1 MPRDSVCK
9 KLSLINSFRKN
20 VEPLL
25 KAMGCNWIIRKLA
38 LLFYKDPEKMNLVT
52 EITKINENTF
62 KSRSWSNNGRVT
74 NEYLVEKGKPARF
87 KFGGLKDAEVSSSR
101 DPRTA
106 WSADQSVRVQLF
118 IENSIFLSAF
128 DTCWGLEWKYGIQIQ
143 LHHSDR
149 QRISSRYSRNC
160 QKPDDRDHLV
170 GREANNYN
178 LCPCRYDNR
187 TLAEILTLC
196 IYLKHLS
203 AVFASDKEINR
214 KLFIP
219 F

>member
-74 NEYLVEKGKPARF
+74 NEYLVEIGKPARF
-87 KFGGLKDAEVSSSR
+87 KFGGLKDAEVSSCR

-106 WSADQSVRVQLF
+106 WSADHSVRVQLF
-118 IENSIFLSAF
+118 IHKSIFLSAF
-128 DTCWGLEWKYGIQIQ
+128 DNLE
-143 LHHSDR
+143 
-149 QRISSRYSRNC
+149 
-160 QKPDDRDHLV
+160 
-170 GREANNYN
+170 
-178 LCPCRYDNR
+178 
-187 TLAEILTLC
+187 
-196 IYLKHLS
+196 
-203 AVFASDKEINR
+203 
-214 KLFIP
+214 
-219 F
+219 